1 MLYYGTNVAWSGK
14 KRSGEIQSRGGGI
27 WVATPYDKIGMQR
40 YAVYVIG
47 ASDIEDNPP
56 ILDDVVT
63 TGNEPRWNI
72 EFSYN
77 KNSYHFSDGFI
88 AYVYVPALG
97 SVAFVDP
104 HKYCDVVTDE
114 SIDKWLS
121 EHTKEDIEIIL
132 SERTII
138 YDIYL
143 EGTNKPAITTH
154 FSRQFTR
161 PGKTPLIFDF
171 VVSPFGSDT
180 IDPEYQNTSWENG
193 ISNLNKDVSLKL
205 ALKSAD
211 NKGGWYKSWVD
222 LDNET
227 FNKWNK
233 ALKVIHNGFSTNYS
247 SSDYYVIASRVRDE
261 SSYEKTLTSE
271 FFYVIIPSK
280 TPKSADQIKVKYG
293 VVDSNMPVDIEVH
306 IHLNE
311 SVPDDYK
318 DDISNTSN
326 DGSVPWDNSN
336 SGDND
341 TDKTKDINDGTGTAT
356 TGLLTCTYALT
367 AERCRLLGQK
377 LWTQAYFDILKVQDN
392 PIQNI
397 VSIKAFPFSM
407 SGTDGTIMIGNVDM
421 GVNGEKLSTNVKR
434 IAVGSIYFAEYYHNF
449 LDFSPF
455 TSAQIF
461 LPYIGF
467 KQVDL
472 NKVLGKTVNV
482 EYIVD
487 LLTGACRARL
497 FVNGLETSKTLVAE
511 YDGTMGID
519 IPLASSDR
527 AQLDTQ
533 HLMSVASGFV
543 GGAKNGAIGAAEGV
557 ITGIAN
563 ALTDNYNSSATGG
576 SPCVSSYDTNTVFV
590 IFDRPTIS
598 SESENG
604 FAHTFGLMCNQ
615 FWNIGKLS
623 GYTEISNIDLSGM
636 MITEQEETEIRNIL
650 KTGFYA

>member
-1 MLYYGTNVAWSGK
+1 MLAYGSNVALSGQK
-14 KRSGEIQSRGGGI
+14 LSAEILNKAGI
-27 WVATPYDKIGMQR
+27 WVAFPIDKSGPYGTTRYTVFVLSFDDMTYNEPSISPFPDR
-40 YAVYVIG
+40 YAWEFYWNYNQKNYKTKDNVAVNVWGAQTGSMAFLDVEKFCNHVVYEQISFEYWLTTQTKADIDNII
-47 ASDIEDNPP
+47 ASSKI
-56 ILDDVVT
+56 
-63 TGNEPRWNI
+63 R
-72 EFSYN
+72 
-77 KNSYHFSDGFI
+77 
-88 AYVYVPALG
+88 
-97 SVAFVDP
+97 
-104 HKYCDVVTDE
+104 
-114 SIDKWLS
+114 
-121 EHTKEDIEIIL
+121 
-132 SERTII
+132 

-143 EGTNKPAITTH
+143 DGTNKPAITTH
-154 FSRQFTR
+154 FENSGTNS
-161 PGKTPLIFDF
+161 LIFDF
-171 VVSPFGSDT
+171 VVSPFGSDK
-180 IDPEYQNTSWENG
+180 IDDEYKNTSWENG

-205 ALKSAD
+205 ALSSSN

-227 FNKWNK
+227 FNKWSK
-233 ALKVIHNGFSTNYS
+233 AMKVIHNGFSTNYS
-247 SSDYYVIASRVRDE
+247 SSDYYVIASRARNETTAETTASD
-261 SSYEKTLTSE
+261 

-280 TPKSADQIKVKYG
+280 TPQTADAITVNYG
-293 VVDSNMPVDIEVH
+293 NVGGSMVADIEVY

-311 SVPDDYK
+311 EVPDDYK

-326 DGSVPWDNSN
+326 EGSVPWDNSS

-341 TDKTKDINDGTGTAT
+341 TDKTSDINDGTGTVT

-421 GVNGEKLSTNVKR
+421 GVNGEKLATNVKR
-434 IAVGSIYFAEYYHNF
+434 IAVGSIKFNEYYHNF

-636 MITEQEETEIRNIL
+636 MLTEQEETEIRNIL
-650 KTGFYA
+650 RTGFYA

>member
-1 MLYYGTNVAWSGK
+1 MLYYGTNVAWSGT
-14 KRSGEIQSRGGGI
+14 KRSGEIISRGGGAWI
-27 WVATPYDKIGMQR
+27 ATPYDYQGIQR
-40 YAVYVIG
+40 YKIYVI
-47 ASDIEDNPP
+47 ATSDIADNPP
-56 ILDDVVT
+56 ILGEVET

-72 EFSYN
+72 GFTYNPSY
-77 KNSYHFSDGFI
+77 YQFSDGYP
-88 AYVYVPALG
+88 AYVYESSVG
-97 SVAFVDP
+97 SKAFVDP
-104 HKYCDVVTDE
+104 QKYANVVTTDN
-114 SIDKWLS
+114 IGTWLS
-121 EHTKEDIEIIL
+121 THTKEDIDNIIAG
-132 SERTII
+132 SKIR

-143 EGTNKPAITTH
+143 DGTNKPAITTH
-154 FSRQFTR
+154 FSNSGT
-161 PGKTPLIFDF
+161 TPLIFDF

-180 IDPEYQNTSWENG
+180 IDDEYKNTSWENG

-205 ALKSAD
+205 ALSSAN

-233 ALKVIHNGFSTNYS
+233 AMKVIHNGFSTNYS
-247 SSDYYVIASRVRDE
+247 SSDYYVIASRVRNE
-261 SSYEKTLTSE
+261 TTAETTTSD

-280 TPKSADQIKVKYG
+280 TPQSADEIPINYG
-293 VVDSNMPVDIEVH
+293 TVGGDMVADIEVY

-311 SVPDDYK
+311 EAPEDYK

-326 DGSVPWDNSN
+326 EGSVPWDNST

-341 TDKTKDINDGTGTAT
+341 TDKTSDINDGSGTAT

-421 GVNGEKLSTNVKR
+421 GVNGEKLATNVKR
-434 IAVGSIYFAEYYHNF
+434 IAVGSIKFNEYYHNF

-636 MITEQEETEIRNIL
+636 MITEQEEQEIRNIL
-650 KTGFYA
+650 RTGFYA

>member
-1 MLYYGTNVAWSGK
+1 MLYYGTNKAWGET
-14 KRSGEIQSRGGGI
+14 KRSGEILKRGGGI
-27 WVATPYDKIGMQR
+27 WVATPYDKGSDGAQR
-40 YAVYVIG
+40 YVVSVVG
-47 ASDIEDNPP
+47 TTDIQDNAPELSP
-56 ILDDVVT
+56 VVT
-63 TGNEPRWNI
+63 SGNEPEWKFN
-72 EFSYN
+72 FSYN
-77 KNSYHFSDGFI
+77 KTGYFDKDGLQL
-88 AYVYVPALG
+88 YVYNSLVG
-97 SVAFVDP
+97 SIAWVDVY
-104 HKYCDVVTDE
+104 KYCDVVTKDNLSE
-114 SIDKWLS
+114 WLS
-121 EHTKEDIEIIL
+121 DKTKADIDAIKNASII
-132 SERTII
+132 R

-143 EGTNKPAITTH
+143 DGTNKPAITTH
-154 FSRQFTR
+154 FSNSGT
-161 PGKTPLIFDF
+161 TPLTFDF

-180 IDPEYQNTSWENG
+180 IDDEYKNTSWENG

-205 ALKSAD
+205 ALSSAN

-233 ALKVIHNGFSTNYS
+233 AMKVIHNGFSTNYS
-247 SSDYYVIASRVRDE
+247 SSDYYVIASRVRNE
-261 SSYEKTLTSE
+261 TTAETTTSD

-280 TPKSADQIKVKYG
+280 TPQSAEQIVVNYG
-293 VVDSNMPVDIEVH
+293 TVGGDMVADIEVH

-311 SVPDDYK
+311 KVPDDYK
-318 DDISNTSN
+318 DDISNTSD
-326 DGSVPWDNSN
+326 DGSAPWDNST

-341 TDKTKDINDGTGTAT
+341 TDKTSDINDGTGTAT

-367 AERCRLLGQK
+367 SERCRLLGQK

-421 GVNGEKLSTNVKR
+421 GVNGEKLATNVKR
-434 IAVGSIYFAEYYHNF
+434 IAVGSIKFNEYYHNF

-533 HLMSVASGFV
+533 HLMSVASSFV

-650 KTGFYA
+650 KNGFYA

>member
-14 KRSGEIQSRGGGI
+14 IRNGEILSRGGGA
-27 WVATPYDKIGMQR
+27 WVAVPYDYQGIQR
-40 YAVYVIG
+40 YGVYVIG
-47 ASDIEDNPP
+47 THDIADNPP
-56 ILDDVVT
+56 NLGEVTT
-63 TGNEPRWNI
+63 TGNEPPWKI
-72 EFSYN
+72 EFTYN
-77 KNSYHFSDGFI
+77 KEQYHFSDGSI
-88 AYVYVPALG
+88 AYVYQPSLG
-97 SVAFVDP
+97 SRAFVDP
-104 HKYCDVVTDE
+104 QKYCSVVTNDE
-114 SIDKWLS
+114 IGTWISQ
-121 EHTKEDIEIIL
+121 HTKSDIDDII
-132 SERTII
+132 SSSKIR
-138 YDIYL
+138 YDIYID
-143 EGTNKPAITTH
+143 GTNKPAITTH
-154 FSRQFTR
+154 FSNSGT
-161 PGKTPLIFDF
+161 TPLTFDF
-171 VVSPFGSDT
+171 VVSPFGSDK
-180 IDPEYQNTSWENG
+180 IDDEYKNTSWENG

-205 ALKSAD
+205 SLSSAN

-233 ALKVIHNGFSTNYS
+233 AMKVIHNGFSTNYS
-247 SSDYYVIASRVRDE
+247 SSDYYVIASRE
-261 SSYEKTLTSE
+261 TTAETTTSD

-280 TPKSADQIKVKYG
+280 TPQSADAIPINYG
-293 VVDSNMPVDIEVH
+293 TVGGDMVADIEVY

-311 SVPDDYK
+311 DVPDDYK
-318 DDISNTSN
+318 DDISNTNN

-341 TDKTKDINDGTGTAT
+341 IDKTKDINDGTGTAT

-367 AERCRLLGQK
+367 SERCRLLGQK

-421 GVNGEKLSTNVKR
+421 GVNGEKLATNVKR
-434 IAVGSIYFAEYYHNF
+434 FAVGSIYFAEYYHNF

-636 MITEQEETEIRNIL
+636 MITEQEEQEIRNIL
-650 KTGFYA
+650 RTGFYA

>member
-1 MLYYGTNVAWSGK
+1 MLAYGSNVALSGQK
-14 KRSGEIQSRGGGI
+14 LSAEILNKAGT
-27 WVATPYDKIGMQR
+27 WVA
-40 YAVYVIG
+40 
-47 ASDIEDNPP
+47 
-56 ILDDVVT
+56 
-63 TGNEPRWNI
+63 
-72 EFSYN
+72 F
-77 KNSYHFSDGFI
+77 
-88 AYVYVPALG
+88 
-97 SVAFVDP
+97 
-104 HKYCDVVTDE
+104 
-114 SIDKWLS
+114 SIDKNGPNGTTRYTVFALS
-121 EHTKEDIEIIL
+121 FEDMSSNKPSIAPFPDDYAWEFYWNYNQKNYMTKDNVSVNAWGAQTGSMAFLDVEKFCNKVVYEQISFEDWIKTQTKADIDNIIA
-132 SERTII
+132 SSKIR

-154 FSRQFTR
+154 FENS
-161 PGKTPLIFDF
+161 GLTPLTFDF

-180 IDPEYQNTSWENG
+180 IDDEYKNTSWENG

-205 ALKSAD
+205 ALSSAN

-233 ALKVIHNGFSTNYS
+233 AMKVIHNGFSTNYS
-247 SSDYYVIASRVRDE
+247 SSDYYVIASRVRNETTAETTASD
-261 SSYEKTLTSE
+261 

-280 TPKSADQIKVKYG
+280 TPQSADAIPINYG
-293 VVDSNMPVDIEVH
+293 TVGGGMVADIEVY

-311 SVPDDYK
+311 KAPDEYK

-326 DGSVPWDNSN
+326 EGSVPWDNST

-341 TDKTKDINDGTGTAT
+341 TDKTSDINDGTGTAT

-367 AERCRLLGQK
+367 SERCRLLGQK

-407 SGTDGTIMIGNVDM
+407 TGTDGTIMIGNVDM
-421 GVNGEKLSTNVKR
+421 GVNGEKLATNVKR
-434 IAVGSIYFAEYYHNF
+434 IAVGSIKFNEYYHNF

-455 TSAQIF
+455 SSAQIF

-497 FVNGLETSKTLVAE
+497 FVNGKETSKTLIAE

-615 FWNIGKLS
+615 FWSIGKLS

-650 KTGFYA
+650 RTGFYA

>member
-1 MLYYGTNVAWSGK
+1 MLAYASNVALTGQILSA
-14 KRSGEIQSRGGGI
+14 EIINRGGTWLAYPFGDRYGI
-27 WVATPYDKIGMQR
+27 AALSLADSSQNKPSIGMFKDKYDWTFDFTYGQETLQDGNI
-40 YAVYVIG
+40 VYLWT
-47 ASDIEDNPP
+47 AN
-56 ILDDVVT
+56 
-63 TGNEPRWNI
+63 
-72 EFSYN
+72 
-77 KNSYHFSDGFI
+77 
-88 AYVYVPALG
+88 LG
-97 SVAFVDP
+97 SPAFVYP
-104 HKYCDVVTDE
+104 NKYANEVTDQSLTE
-114 SIDKWLS
+114 WIST
-121 EHTKEDIEIIL
+121 HTKEDIENLINSSLI
-132 SERTII
+132 R

-143 EGTNKPAITTH
+143 DGTNKPAITTH
-154 FSRQFTR
+154 FENRGS
-161 PGKTPLIFDF
+161 TPLTFDF
-171 VVSPFGSDT
+171 VVSPYGSDT
-180 IDPEYQNTSWENG
+180 IDDEYKNTSWENG

-205 ALKSAD
+205 ALSSAD

-233 ALKVIHNGFSTNYS
+233 AMKVIHNGFSTNYS
-247 SSDYYVIASRVRDE
+247 SSDYYVIASRVRNETTAETTASD
-261 SSYEKTLTSE
+261 

-280 TPKSADQIKVKYG
+280 TPQSADAIPINYG
-293 VVDSNMPVDIEVH
+293 TVGGGMVADIEVY

-311 SVPDDYK
+311 DVPDDYK
-318 DDISNTSN
+318 DDISETNN
-326 DGSVPWDNSN
+326 EGSVPWDNST

-341 TDKTKDINDGTGTAT
+341 TDKTSDINDGSGTAT

-367 AERCRLLGQK
+367 SERCRLLGQK
-377 LWTQAYFDILKVQDN
+377 LWTQAYFDILKIQDN

-407 SGTDGTIMIGNVDM
+407 TGTDGTIMIGNVDM
-421 GVNGEKLSTNVKR
+421 GVNGEKLATNVKR
-434 IAVGSIYFAEYYHNF
+434 IAVGSIKFNEYYHNF

-533 HLMSVASGFV
+533 HLMSVTSGFV

-563 ALTDNYNSSATGG
+563 ALTDSYNSSATGG

-636 MITEQEETEIRNIL
+636 MITEQEEKEIRNIL
-650 KTGFYA
+650 MTGFYA

>member
-1 MLYYGTNVAWSGK
+1 MLYYGTNVAWGGT
-14 KRSGEIQSRGGGI
+14 KRDGDILSRGGGA
-27 WVATPYDKIGMQR
+27 WVAVPYDTIGTQR
-40 YAVYVIG
+40 YAVYVI
-47 ASDIEDNPP
+47 ATHDIADDPP
-56 ILDDVVT
+56 ILGNVRT
-63 TGNEPRWNI
+63 SGNEPPWNI
-72 EFSYN
+72 TFGYDN
-77 KNSYHFSDGFI
+77 QNFHFADGSI
-88 AYVYVPALG
+88 AYVFVPSLG

-104 HKYCDVVTDE
+104 HKYCNVVTDKD
-114 SIDKWLS
+114 IGVWLS
-121 EHTKEDIEIIL
+121 EHTKEDIDNIL
-132 SERTII
+132 ASSKIR

-143 EGTNKPAITTH
+143 DGTNKPAITTH
-154 FSRQFTR
+154 FENSGT
-161 PGKTPLIFDF
+161 TPLTFDF
-171 VVSPFGSDT
+171 VISPYGSDT
-180 IDPEYQNTSWENG
+180 IDDEYKNTSWENG
-193 ISNLNKDVSLKL
+193 ISNLNKDISLKL
-205 ALKSAD
+205 ALSSAN

-227 FNKWNK
+227 FNKWSK
-233 ALKVIHNGFSTNYS
+233 AEKILHNGFSTNYA
-247 SSDYYVIASRVRDE
+247 SSDYYLIASRARNE
-261 SSYEKTLTSE
+261 TTAETTASG

-280 TPKSADQIKVKYG
+280 TPQTADAIPVQYG
-293 VVDSNMPVDIEVH
+293 TVGGDMVVDIEVH

-311 SVPDDYK
+311 DVPDDYN
-318 DDISNTSN
+318 DDISNTN
-326 DGSVPWDNSN
+326 NEGSFPWDNST

-341 TDKTKDINDGTGTAT
+341 TDKTSDINDGTGTAT

-407 SGTDGTIMIGNVDM
+407 SGTDSTIMIGNVDM
-421 GVNGEKLSTNVKR
+421 GVNGSKLATNVKR

-455 TSAQIF
+455 SSAQIF

-472 NKVLGKTVNV
+472 NKVLRKTVNV

-615 FWNIGKLS
+615 FWSIGKLS
-623 GYTEISNIDLSGM
+623 GYTEISNIDLTGM

>member
-1 MLYYGTNVAWSGK
+1 MLAYGSNVAWSGQK
-14 KRSGEIQSRGGGI
+14 LSAEILNKAGTWVALPIDKNGPNGTTRYTVFALSFDDMTYNEPSITPFPDDYAWEFYWNYNQKNYMTKDNVTVNAWGAQTGSMAFLDVEKFCNHVVYEQI
-27 WVATPYDKIGMQR
+27 SFEDWVATQTKADIDNIIASSKIR
-40 YAVYVIG
+40 
-47 ASDIEDNPP
+47 
-56 ILDDVVT
+56 
-63 TGNEPRWNI
+63 
-72 EFSYN
+72 
-77 KNSYHFSDGFI
+77 
-88 AYVYVPALG
+88 
-97 SVAFVDP
+97 
-104 HKYCDVVTDE
+104 
-114 SIDKWLS
+114 
-121 EHTKEDIEIIL
+121 
-132 SERTII
+132 

-154 FSRQFTR
+154 FDNSGT
-161 PGKTPLIFDF
+161 TPLTFDF

-180 IDPEYQNTSWENG
+180 IDDEYKNTSWENG

-205 ALKSAD
+205 ALSSAN

-233 ALKVIHNGFSTNYS
+233 AMKVIHNGFSTNYS
-247 SSDYYVIASRVRDE
+247 SSDYYVIASRVRNETTAETTASD
-261 SSYEKTLTSE
+261 

-280 TPKSADQIKVKYG
+280 TPQTADAITVNYG
-293 VVDSNMPVDIEVH
+293 NVGGDMVADIEVH

-311 SVPDDYK
+311 EVPEDYK
-318 DDISNTSN
+318 DDISETNN
-326 DGSVPWDNSN
+326 DGSAPWDNST

-341 TDKTKDINDGTGTAT
+341 TDKTSDINDGTGTAT

-367 AERCRLLGQK
+367 SERCRLLGQK

-421 GVNGEKLSTNVKR
+421 GVNGEKLETNVKR
-434 IAVGSIYFAEYYHNF
+434 ISVGSIKFNEYYHNF

-604 FAHTFGLMCNQ
+604 FAHTFGIMCNQ

-650 KTGFYA
+650 RTGFFA

>member
-1 MLYYGTNVAWSGK
+1 MLAYGSNVAWSGQK
-14 KRSGEIQSRGGGI
+14 LSAEILNKAGT
-27 WVATPYDKIGMQR
+27 WVAFPVDKSGPNGAKR
-40 YAVYVIG
+40 YTVFALAFEDMTNNVPSIAPFPDDYAWEFYWNYNQKNYVTKDNVHVNAWGAQTGSMAFLDVEKFCNQVVYEQISFEDWLATQTKADIDNII
-47 ASDIEDNPP
+47 ASSKI
-56 ILDDVVT
+56 
-63 TGNEPRWNI
+63 R
-72 EFSYN
+72 
-77 KNSYHFSDGFI
+77 
-88 AYVYVPALG
+88 
-97 SVAFVDP
+97 
-104 HKYCDVVTDE
+104 
-114 SIDKWLS
+114 
-121 EHTKEDIEIIL
+121 
-132 SERTII
+132 

-143 EGTNKPAITTH
+143 DGTNKPAITTH
-154 FSRQFTR
+154 FENS
-161 PGKTPLIFDF
+161 GSTPLTFDF
-171 VVSPFGSDT
+171 VVSPYGSDT
-180 IDPEYQNTSWENG
+180 IDDEYKNTSWENG

-205 ALKSAD
+205 ALSSTN

-233 ALKVIHNGFSTNYS
+233 AMKVIHNGFSTNYS
-247 SSDYYVIASRVRDE
+247 SSDYYVIASRVRNE
-261 SSYEKTLTSE
+261 TKAETLSSD

-280 TPKSADQIKVKYG
+280 TPQTADAIPVQYG
-293 VVDSNMPVDIEVH
+293 NVGGDMVADIEVH

-311 SVPDDYK
+311 DVPEDYK
-318 DDISNTSN
+318 DDISETNN
-326 DGSVPWDNSN
+326 DGSVPWDNST

-341 TDKTKDINDGTGTAT
+341 TDKTSDINDGTGTAT

-367 AERCRLLGQK
+367 SERCRLLGQK

-421 GVNGEKLSTNVKR
+421 GVNGEKLATNVKR
-434 IAVGSIYFAEYYHNF
+434 IAVGSIKFNEYYHNF

-497 FVNGLETSKTLVAE
+497 FVNGKETSKTLIAE

-650 KTGFYA
+650 RTGFFA

>member
-1 MLYYGTNVAWSGK
+1 MLYYGTNVAWSGT
-14 KRSGEIQSRGGGI
+14 KRSGEIISRGGGAWI
-27 WVATPYDKIGMQR
+27 AVPYDNIGMQR
-40 YAVYVIG
+40 YAIYVV
-47 ASDIEDNPP
+47 ATSDIANNPP
-56 ILDDVVT
+56 SLGEVET
-63 TGNEPRWNI
+63 TGNEPKWSI
-72 EFSYN
+72 GFTYN
-77 KNSYHFSDGFI
+77 PSHYQFADGYP
-88 AYVYVPALG
+88 AYVYQSSVG
-97 SVAFVDP
+97 SKAFVDP
-104 HKYCDVVTDE
+104 QKYANAVTTDD
-114 SIDKWLS
+114 IGTWLS
-121 EHTKEDIEIIL
+121 KHTKEDVDNLIASSKI
-132 SERTII
+132 R

-143 EGTNKPAITTH
+143 DGTNKPAITTH
-154 FSRQFTR
+154 FSNSGT
-161 PGKTPLIFDF
+161 TPLTFDF

-180 IDPEYQNTSWENG
+180 IDDEYKNTSWENG

-205 ALKSAD
+205 ALSSSN

-233 ALKVIHNGFSTNYS
+233 AMKVIHNGFSTNYS
-247 SSDYYVIASRVRDE
+247 SSDYYVIASRVRNE
-261 SSYEKTLTSE
+261 TTAETTTSD

-280 TPKSADQIKVKYG
+280 TPQSADAIPINYG
-293 VVDSNMPVDIEVH
+293 TVGGDMVADIEVY

-311 SVPDDYK
+311 EAPDDYK

-326 DGSVPWDNSN
+326 EGSVPWDNST

-341 TDKTKDINDGTGTAT
+341 TDKTSDINDGTGTAT

-367 AERCRLLGQK
+367 SERCRLLGQK

-421 GVNGEKLSTNVKR
+421 GVNGEKLATNVKR
-434 IAVGSIYFAEYYHNF
+434 IAVGSIKFNEYYHNF

-543 GGAKNGAIGAAEGV
+543 GGAKNGAIGAADGV

-598 SESENG
+598 NESENG
-604 FAHTFGLMCNQ
+604 FAHTFGFMCNQ
-615 FWNIGKLS
+615 FWSIGKLS
-623 GYTEISNIDLSGM
+623 GYTEIINIDLTGM
-636 MITEQEETEIRNIL
+636 TITEQEEQEIRNIL
-650 KTGFYA
+650 RTGFYA

>member
-1 MLYYGTNVAWSGK
+1 MLYYGTNVAWSGT
-14 KRSGEIQSRGGGI
+14 KRSGEIISRGGGA
-27 WVATPYDKIGMQR
+27 WVACPYDRQGDILR
-40 YAVYVIG
+40 YAIYVIG
-47 ASDIEDNPP
+47 TSDIADNPP
-56 ILDDVVT
+56 ILGEVET
-63 TGNEPRWNI
+63 SGNEPRWKIDFGYNPTYYKLSGNI
-72 EFSYN
+72 P
-77 KNSYHFSDGFI
+77 
-88 AYVYVPALG
+88 AYVYVPSLG

-104 HKYCDVVTDE
+104 HKYCNVVTDKD
-114 SIDKWLS
+114 IGVWLS
-121 EHTKEDIEIIL
+121 EHTKEDIDDIL
-132 SERTII
+132 AASKIR

-143 EGTNKPAITTH
+143 DGTNKPAITTH
-154 FSRQFTR
+154 FSNSGT
-161 PGKTPLIFDF
+161 TPLTFDF
-171 VVSPFGSDT
+171 VVSPFGSDK
-180 IDPEYQNTSWENG
+180 IDDEYKNTSWENG

-205 ALKSAD
+205 ALSSAN

-233 ALKVIHNGFSTNYS
+233 AMKVIHNGFSTNYS
-247 SSDYYVIASRVRDE
+247 SSDYYVIASRVRNETTAETTASD
-261 SSYEKTLTSE
+261 

-280 TPKSADQIKVKYG
+280 TPQSADAIPINYG
-293 VVDSNMPVDIEVH
+293 TVGGDMVADIEVY

-311 SVPDDYK
+311 ETPDDYK
-318 DDISNTSN
+318 DDISNTN
-326 DGSVPWDNSN
+326 NEGSVPWDNST

-341 TDKTKDINDGTGTAT
+341 TDKTSDINDGTGTAT

-367 AERCRLLGQK
+367 SERCRLLGQK

-421 GVNGEKLSTNVKR
+421 GVNGEKLATNVKR
-434 IAVGSIYFAEYYHNF
+434 IAVGSIKFNEYYHNF

-519 IPLASSDR
+519 IPLAASDR

-615 FWNIGKLS
+615 FWSIGKLS

-636 MITEQEETEIRNIL
+636 MITEQEEQEIRNL
-650 KTGFYA
+650 LRTGFYA

>member
-1 MLYYGTNVAWSGK
+1 MLAYGSNIALSGQK
-14 KRSGEIQSRGGGI
+14 LSAEILNKAGT
-27 WVATPYDKIGMQR
+27 WVAFP
-40 YAVYVIG
+40 
-47 ASDIEDNPP
+47 
-56 ILDDVVT
+56 
-63 TGNEPRWNI
+63 
-72 EFSYN
+72 
-77 KNSYHFSDGFI
+77 
-88 AYVYVPALG
+88 
-97 SVAFVDP
+97 
-104 HKYCDVVTDE
+104 
-114 SIDKWLS
+114 IDKWGPNGTTRYTVFVFSFDDMTNNMPKIAPFPDSYPWEFSWVYNQQNYMTKDNVPVNAWGVQTGS
-121 EHTKEDIEIIL
+121 EAFLDVEKFCNHVEYEQISFYDWVAAQTKADIDNIIA
-132 SERTII
+132 SSKIR

-143 EGTNKPAITTH
+143 DGTNKPAITTH
-154 FSRQFTR
+154 FDNSGT
-161 PGKTPLIFDF
+161 TPLTFDF
-171 VVSPFGSDT
+171 VVSPYGSDT
-180 IDPEYQNTSWENG
+180 IDDEYKNTSWENG

-205 ALKSAD
+205 ALSSAD

-227 FNKWNK
+227 FNKWSK

-247 SSDYYVIASRVRDE
+247 SSDYYVIASRVRNE
-261 SSYEKTLTSE
+261 TKAETLSSD

-280 TPKSADQIKVKYG
+280 TPQSADAIPINYG
-293 VVDSNMPVDIEVH
+293 TVGGGMVADIEVH

-311 SVPDDYK
+311 DVPEDYK
-318 DDISNTSN
+318 DDISETNN
-326 DGSVPWDNSN
+326 DDSAPWDNST

-341 TDKTKDINDGTGTAT
+341 TDKTSDINDGTGTAT

-377 LWTQAYFDILKVQDN
+377 LWTQAYFDILKIQDN

-407 SGTDGTIMIGNVDM
+407 SGTDGTNMSGNVDM
-421 GVNGEKLSTNVKR
+421 GVNGEKLATNVKR
-434 IAVGSIYFAEYYHNF
+434 IAVGSIKFNEYYHNF

-467 KQVDL
+467 KQIDL

-543 GGAKNGAIGAAEGV
+543 GGAQNGAIGAAEGV
-557 ITGIAN
+557 LTGIAN
-563 ALTDNYNSSATGG
+563 ALTDSHNSSATGG

-636 MITEQEETEIRNIL
+636 MLTEQEETEIRNIL
-650 KTGFYA
+650 RTGFYA